1 MKKKIIAAALAAAA
15 AVSLMG
21 CGNELS
27 NEYVIVKQYKG
38 LEVPQAQ
45 AAAGVT
51 EEEIEQAI
59 QVNLQRTA
67 QQNPVTDRAA
77 ESGDWVNIDYAGTVD
92 GVAFDGGTAQAQ
104 DLLLGSG
111 SFIGATDNYA
121 GFEEQIEGHN
131 IGDEFDITVQFP
143 DPYDRNPDMSGAV
156 ADFHIVLNSIS
167 QKTTP
172 ELTDEWVKEHSD
184 KSETVDEYREEIRSQ
199 IVENT
204 EASVE
209 SELESSVQSAL
220 MDNVEVKKY
229 PEDRVEELT
238 QQMTDYYTQLA
249 GMYGVDLG
257 EFVETY
263 MQMTEDDFNT
273 QIDQSVRQGVALEEA
288 LKLIAEKK
296 HLEPTDKEYEEG
308 MSEYAEQAGYDD
320 VDEYAEQV
328 GEDELK
334 AAVLRDKV
342 TDYLVDHCIQVE
354 QTDTAE

>member
-111 SFIGATDNYA
+111 SFIGASGEYE
-121 GFEEQIEGHN
+121 GFEDQIIGHKT
-131 IGDEFDITVQFP
+131 GEEFDITVQFP
-143 DPYDRNPDMSGAV
+143 ENYSPDMAGKV
-156 ADFHIVLNSIS
+156 ADFHIVLNEIYVEDI
-167 QKTTP
+167 P
-172 ELTDEWVKEHSD
+172 ELTDEWVLAN
-184 KSETVDEYREEIRSQ
+184 SEGAKTVDEYREEIRSQ
-199 IVENT
+199 IEENNDMQ
-204 EASVE
+204 AE
-209 SELESSVQSAL
+209 SELTEALWGAL
-220 MDNVEVKKY
+220 MENVEIKQY
-229 PEDRVEELT
+229 PEAAVDEHIEQTKEQYVQMAELYGTTLEDMITT
-238 QQMTDYYTQLA
+238 QFM
-249 GMYGVDLG
+249 
-257 EFVETY
+257 
-263 MQMTEDDFNT
+263 MTEEDFDEILRESA
-273 QIDQSVRQGVALEEA
+273 QEA
-288 LKLIAEKK
+288 AAFDEAVKLIA
-296 HLEPTDKEYEEG
+296 DKENLNLSDAEYEEKI
-308 MSEYAEQAGYDD
+308 AGYAKEYGFE
-320 VDEYAEQV
+320 VEEYKEQMGEERLKNTILRETVMRYLIDECV
-328 GEDELK
+328 
-334 AAVLRDKV
+334 
-342 TDYLVDHCIQVE
+342 QVE
-354 QTDTAE
+354 QSSAE

>member
-111 SFIGATDNYA
+111 SFIGASGGYE
-121 GFEEQIEGHN
+121 GFEDQIIGHKT
-131 IGDEFDITVQFP
+131 GEEFDITVQFP
-143 DPYDRNPDMSGAV
+143 ENYSPDMAGKV
-156 ADFHIVLNSIS
+156 ADFHIVLNEIYVEDI
-167 QKTTP
+167 P
-172 ELTDEWVKEHSD
+172 ELTDEWVLAN
-184 KSETVDEYREEIRSQ
+184 SEGAKTVDEYREEIRSQ
-199 IVENT
+199 IEENNDMQ
-204 EASVE
+204 AE
-209 SELESSVQSAL
+209 SELTEALWGAL
-220 MDNVEVKKY
+220 MENVEIKKY
-229 PEDRVEELT
+229 PEAAVDEHIEQTKEQYVQMAELYGTTLEDMITT
-238 QQMTDYYTQLA
+238 QFM
-249 GMYGVDLG
+249 
-257 EFVETY
+257 
-263 MQMTEDDFNT
+263 MTEEDFDEILRESA
-273 QIDQSVRQGVALEEA
+273 QEA
-288 LKLIAEKK
+288 AAFDEAVKLIA
-296 HLEPTDKEYEEG
+296 DKENLNLSDAEYEEKIAG
-308 MSEYAEQAGYDD
+308 YAEEYGFEVEEYKEQMGEERLKNTILRETVMRYLI
-320 VDEYAEQV
+320 DECV
-328 GEDELK
+328 
-334 AAVLRDKV
+334 
-342 TDYLVDHCIQVE
+342 QVE
-354 QTDTAE
+354 QSSAE

>member
-111 SFIGATDNYA
+111 SFIGASGEYE
-121 GFEEQIEGHN
+121 GFEDQIIGHKT
-131 IGDEFDITVQFP
+131 GEEFDITVQFP
-143 DPYDRNPDMSGAV
+143 ENYSPDMAGKV
-156 ADFHIVLNSIS
+156 ADFHIVLNEIYVEDI
-167 QKTTP
+167 P
-172 ELTDEWVKEHSD
+172 ELTDEWVLAN
-184 KSETVDEYREEIRSQ
+184 SEGAKTVDEYREEIRSQ
-199 IVENT
+199 IEENNDMQ
-204 EASVE
+204 AE
-209 SELESSVQSAL
+209 SELTEALWGAL
-220 MDNVEVKKY
+220 MENVEIKKY
-229 PEDRVEELT
+229 PEAAVDEHIEQTKEQYVQMAELYGTTLEDMITT
-238 QQMTDYYTQLA
+238 QFM
-249 GMYGVDLG
+249 
-257 EFVETY
+257 
-263 MQMTEDDFNT
+263 MTEEDFDEILRESA
-273 QIDQSVRQGVALEEA
+273 QEA
-288 LKLIAEKK
+288 AAFDEAVKLIADKEK
-296 HLEPTDKEYEEG
+296 LNLSDAEYEEKIAG
-308 MSEYAEQAGYDD
+308 YAEEYGFEVEEYKEQMGEERLKNTILRETVMRYLI
-320 VDEYAEQV
+320 DECV
-328 GEDELK
+328 
-334 AAVLRDKV
+334 
-342 TDYLVDHCIQVE
+342 QVE
-354 QTDTAE
+354 QSSAE

>member
-111 SFIGATDNYA
+111 SFIGASGEYE
-121 GFEEQIEGHN
+121 GFEDQIIGHKT
-131 IGDEFDITVQFP
+131 GEEFDITVQFP
-143 DPYDRNPDMSGAV
+143 ENYSPDMAGKV
-156 ADFHIVLNSIS
+156 ADFHIVLNEIYVEDI
-167 QKTTP
+167 P
-172 ELTDEWVKEHSD
+172 ELTDEWVLAN
-184 KSETVDEYREEIRSQ
+184 SEGAKTVDEYREEIRSQ
-199 IVENT
+199 IEENNDMQ
-204 EASVE
+204 AE
-209 SELESSVQSAL
+209 SELTEALWGAL
-220 MDNVEVKKY
+220 MENVEIKKY
-229 PEDRVEELT
+229 PEAAVDEHIEQTKEQYVQMAELYGTTLEDMITT
-238 QQMTDYYTQLA
+238 QFM
-249 GMYGVDLG
+249 
-257 EFVETY
+257 
-263 MQMTEDDFNT
+263 MTEEDFDEILRESA
-273 QIDQSVRQGVALEEA
+273 QEA
-288 LKLIAEKK
+288 AAFDEAVKLIADKEK
-296 HLEPTDKEYEEG
+296 LNLSDAEYEEKIAG
-308 MSEYAEQAGYDD
+308 YAEEYGFEVEEYKEQMGEERLKNTILRETVMRYLI
-320 VDEYAEQV
+320 DECV
-328 GEDELK
+328 P
-334 AAVLRDKV
+334 
-342 TDYLVDHCIQVE
+342 VE
-354 QTDTAE
+354 QSSAE

>member
-111 SFIGATDNYA
+111 SFIGASGEYE
-121 GFEEQIEGHN
+121 GFEDQIIGHKTGEG
-131 IGDEFDITVQFP
+131 FDITVQFP
-143 DPYDRNPDMSGAV
+143 ENYSPDMAGKV
-156 ADFHIVLNSIS
+156 ADFHIVLNEIYVEDI
-167 QKTTP
+167 P
-172 ELTDEWVKEHSD
+172 ELTDEWVLAN
-184 KSETVDEYREEIRSQ
+184 SEGAKTVDEYREEIRSQ
-199 IVENT
+199 IEENNDMQ
-204 EASVE
+204 AE
-209 SELESSVQSAL
+209 SELTEALWGAL
-220 MDNVEVKKY
+220 MENVEIKKY
-229 PEDRVEELT
+229 PEAAVDEHIEQTKEQYVQMAELYGTTLEDMITT
-238 QQMTDYYTQLA
+238 QFM
-249 GMYGVDLG
+249 
-257 EFVETY
+257 
-263 MQMTEDDFNT
+263 MTEEDFDEILRESA
-273 QIDQSVRQGVALEEA
+273 QEA
-288 LKLIAEKK
+288 AAFDEAVKLIADKEK
-296 HLEPTDKEYEEG
+296 LNLSDAEYEEKIAG
-308 MSEYAEQAGYDD
+308 YAEEYGFEVEEYKEQMGEERLKNTILRETVMRYLI
-320 VDEYAEQV
+320 DECV
-328 GEDELK
+328 
-334 AAVLRDKV
+334 
-342 TDYLVDHCIQVE
+342 QVE
-354 QTDTAE
+354 QSSAE

>member
-111 SFIGATDNYA
+111 SFIGASGEYE
-121 GFEEQIEGHN
+121 GFEDQIIGHKT
-131 IGDEFDITVQFP
+131 GEEFDITVQFP
-143 DPYDRNPDMSGAV
+143 ENYSPDMAGKV
-156 ADFHIVLNSIS
+156 ADFHIVLNEIYVEDI
-167 QKTTP
+167 P
-172 ELTDEWVKEHSD
+172 ELTDEWVLAN
-184 KSETVDEYREEIRSQ
+184 SEGAKTVDEYREEIRSQ
-199 IVENT
+199 IEENNDMQ
-204 EASVE
+204 AE
-209 SELESSVQSAL
+209 SELTEALWGAL
-220 MDNVEVKKY
+220 MENVEIKKY
-229 PEDRVEELT
+229 PEAAVDEHIEQTKEQYVQMAELYGTTLEDMITT
-238 QQMTDYYTQLA
+238 QFM
-249 GMYGVDLG
+249 
-257 EFVETY
+257 
-263 MQMTEDDFNT
+263 MTEEDFDEILRESAQET
-273 QIDQSVRQGVALEEA
+273 AAFDEA
-288 LKLIAEKK
+288 VKLIADKEK
-296 HLEPTDKEYEEG
+296 LNLSDAEYEEKIAG
-308 MSEYAEQAGYDD
+308 YAEEYGFEVEEYKEQMGEERLKNTILRETVMRYLI
-320 VDEYAEQV
+320 DECV
-328 GEDELK
+328 
-334 AAVLRDKV
+334 
-342 TDYLVDHCIQVE
+342 QVE
-354 QTDTAE
+354 QSSAE

>member
-111 SFIGATDNYA
+111 SFIGASGEYE
-121 GFEEQIEGHN
+121 GFEDQIIGHKT
-131 IGDEFDITVQFP
+131 GEEFDITVQFP
-143 DPYDRNPDMSGAV
+143 ENYSPDMAGKV
-156 ADFHIVLNSIS
+156 ADFHIVLNEIYVEDI
-167 QKTTP
+167 P
-172 ELTDEWVKEHSD
+172 ELTDEWVLAN
-184 KSETVDEYREEIRSQ
+184 SEGAKTVDEYREEIRSQ
-199 IVENT
+199 IEENNDMQ
-204 EASVE
+204 AE
-209 SELESSVQSAL
+209 SELTEALWGAL
-220 MDNVEVKKY
+220 MENVEIKKY
-229 PEDRVEELT
+229 PEAAVDEHIEQTKEQYVQMAELYGTTLEDMITT
-238 QQMTDYYTQLA
+238 QFM
-249 GMYGVDLG
+249 
-257 EFVETY
+257 
-263 MQMTEDDFNT
+263 MTEEDFDEILRESAQET
-273 QIDQSVRQGVALEEA
+273 AAFDEA
-288 LKLIAEKK
+288 VKLIADKEK
-296 HLEPTDKEYEEG
+296 LNLSDAEYEEKIAG
-308 MSEYAEQAGYDD
+308 YAEEYGFEVEEYKEQMGEERLKNTILRETVMRYLI
-320 VDEYAEQV
+320 DECV
-328 GEDELK
+328 
-334 AAVLRDKV
+334 
-342 TDYLVDHCIQVE
+342 QVE
-354 QTDTAE
+354 RSSAE

>member
-111 SFIGATDNYA
+111 SFIGASGEYE
-121 GFEEQIEGHN
+121 GFEDQIIGHKT
-131 IGDEFDITVQFP
+131 GEEFDITVQFP
-143 DPYDRNPDMSGAV
+143 ENYSPDMAGKV
-156 ADFHIVLNSIS
+156 ADFHIVLNEIYVEDI
-167 QKTTP
+167 P
-172 ELTDEWVKEHSD
+172 ELTDEWVLAN
-184 KSETVDEYREEIRSQ
+184 SEGAKTVDEYREEIRSQ
-199 IVENT
+199 IEENNDMQ
-204 EASVE
+204 AE
-209 SELESSVQSAL
+209 SELTEALWGAL
-220 MDNVEVKKY
+220 MENVEIKKY
-229 PEDRVEELT
+229 PEAAVDEHIEQTKEQYVQMAELYGTTLEDMITT
-238 QQMTDYYTQLA
+238 QFM
-249 GMYGVDLG
+249 
-257 EFVETY
+257 
-263 MQMTEDDFNT
+263 MTEEDFDEILRESAQET
-273 QIDQSVRQGVALEEA
+273 AAFDEA
-288 LKLIAEKK
+288 VKLIA
-296 HLEPTDKEYEEG
+296 DKENLNLSDAEYEEKIAG
-308 MSEYAEQAGYDD
+308 YAEEYGFEVEEYKEQMGEERLKNTILRETVMRYLI
-320 VDEYAEQV
+320 DECV
-328 GEDELK
+328 
-334 AAVLRDKV
+334 
-342 TDYLVDHCIQVE
+342 QVE
-354 QTDTAE
+354 QSSAE

>member
-111 SFIGATDNYA
+111 SFIGASGEYE
-121 GFEEQIEGHN
+121 GFEDQIIGHKT
-131 IGDEFDITVQFP
+131 GEEFDNTVQFP
-143 DPYDRNPDMSGAV
+143 ENYSPDMAGKV
-156 ADFHIVLNSIS
+156 ADFHIVLNEIYVEDI
-167 QKTTP
+167 P
-172 ELTDEWVKEHSD
+172 ELTDEWVLAN
-184 KSETVDEYREEIRSQ
+184 SEGAKTVDEYREEIRSQ
-199 IVENT
+199 IEENNDMQ
-204 EASVE
+204 AE
-209 SELESSVQSAL
+209 SELTEALWGAL
-220 MDNVEVKKY
+220 MENVEIKKY
-229 PEDRVEELT
+229 PEAAVDEHIEQTKEQYVQMAELYGTTLEDMITT
-238 QQMTDYYTQLA
+238 QFM
-249 GMYGVDLG
+249 
-257 EFVETY
+257 
-263 MQMTEDDFNT
+263 MTEEDFDEILRESA
-273 QIDQSVRQGVALEEA
+273 QEA
-288 LKLIAEKK
+288 AAFDEAVKLIADKEK
-296 HLEPTDKEYEEG
+296 LNLSDAEYEEKIAG
-308 MSEYAEQAGYDD
+308 YAEEYGFEVEEYKEQMGEERLKNTILRETVMRYLI
-320 VDEYAEQV
+320 DECV
-328 GEDELK
+328 
-334 AAVLRDKV
+334 
-342 TDYLVDHCIQVE
+342 QVE
-354 QTDTAE
+354 QSSAE

>member
-111 SFIGATDNYA
+111 SFIGASGEYE
-121 GFEEQIEGHN
+121 GFEDQIIGHKT
-131 IGDEFDITVQFP
+131 GDEFDITVQFP
-143 DPYDRNPDMSGAV
+143 ENYSPDMAGKV
-156 ADFHIVLNSIS
+156 ADFHIVLNEIYVEDI
-167 QKTTP
+167 P
-172 ELTDEWVKEHSD
+172 ELTDEWVLAN
-184 KSETVDEYREEIRSQ
+184 SEGAKTVDEYREEIRSQ
-199 IVENT
+199 IEENNDMQ
-204 EASVE
+204 AE
-209 SELESSVQSAL
+209 SELTEALWGAL
-220 MDNVEVKKY
+220 MENVEIKKY
-229 PEDRVEELT
+229 PEAAVDEHIEQTKEQYVQMAELYGTTLEDMITT
-238 QQMTDYYTQLA
+238 QFM
-249 GMYGVDLG
+249 
-257 EFVETY
+257 
-263 MQMTEDDFNT
+263 MTEEDFDEILRESA
-273 QIDQSVRQGVALEEA
+273 QEA
-288 LKLIAEKK
+288 AAFDEAVKLIA
-296 HLEPTDKEYEEG
+296 DKENLNLSDAEYEEKIAG
-308 MSEYAEQAGYDD
+308 YAEEYGFEVEEYKEQMGEERLKNTILRETVMRYLI
-320 VDEYAEQV
+320 DECV
-328 GEDELK
+328 
-334 AAVLRDKV
+334 
-342 TDYLVDHCIQVE
+342 QVE
-354 QTDTAE
+354 QSSAE